1 VTNAKNHICSRR
13 KEKEQNADSQKG
25 RLDEDRY
32 YKIQAT
38 SSRWH
43 SSSQQADVV
52 HKALDKVLILVLW
65 IACHGKLTLATDFSG
80 RDFNLELMLELIL
93 ARLLLLVVR
102 RLFSGF
108 RGNIGTFGAH
118 TSDLAT

>member
-1 VTNAKNHICSRR
+1 MRKPYLQLK
-13 KEKEQNADSQKG
+13 KEKEQIANSQKG

-65 IACHGKLTLATDFSG
+65 IACHGKLTLATDFSS

-102 RLFSGF
+102 RLFSEF
-108 RGNIGTFGAH
+108 RG
-118 TSDLAT
+118 